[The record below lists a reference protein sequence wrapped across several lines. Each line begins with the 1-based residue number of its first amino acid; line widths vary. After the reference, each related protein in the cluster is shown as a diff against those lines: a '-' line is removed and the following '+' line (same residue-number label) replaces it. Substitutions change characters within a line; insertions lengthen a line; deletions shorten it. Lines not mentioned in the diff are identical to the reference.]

1 MAQKYSLP
9 VIFCSLFA
17 TPDMISNVPLIMLS
31 EAGAQWKVHQQKREK
46 KGRREEGRG
55 GAKEGRGQEGRRGD
69 GTRGKEERRGREGN
83 QSKTKKKMKTAL
95 KGNSSALS
103 SS

>member
-46 KGRREEGRG
+46 KGGEKREGEGP
-55 GAKEGRGQEGRRGD
+55 
-69 GTRGKEERRGREGN
+69 GREGDRRGEEEMEQEGKRRGGDAKGIN
-83 QSKTKKKMKTAL
+83 QRQRKK
-95 KGNSSALS
+95 
-103 SS
+103 

>member
-1 MAQKYSLP
+1 
-9 VIFCSLFA
+9 
-17 TPDMISNVPLIMLS
+17 MISNVLLIMLS

-55 GAKEGRGQEGRRGD
+55 QEGRRGD
-69 GTRGKEERRGREGN
+69 GTRGKEERRGHEGN